1 MDRQYRKTSDI
12 DKENILKVHSND
24 CTVTVY
30 FTKQRKKKKKKI
42 VLESLLDTFEKRIN
56 NQIKTI

>member
-30 FTKQRKKKKKKI
+30 FTKQWNSNTEKI

>member
-12 DKENILKVHSND
+12 DKENILRVQSND
-24 CTVTVY
+24 CAVTVY
-30 FTKQRKKKKKKI
+30 FIKQRNSNKEKI

-56 NQIKTI
+56 KQIKTI

>member
-1 MDRQYRKTSDI
+1 MDRQYRKTGDI
-12 DKENILKVHSND
+12 DKENILRVQSND

-30 FTKQRKKKKKKI
+30 FTKQRNSDIEKI

-56 NQIKTI
+56 KQTNK